1 MTQKESISIE
11 TLIKEYEKITPE
23 YQSPDPQELTSWHK
37 SHPAHL
43 TNIKTVRPP
52 QVSFLPKL
60 AQKLQTEKKIQL
72 KLKPET
78 NSSAISINEQVLSPS
93 KPQQKAFT
101 NIELK
106 KDCLNTEHKKGSE
119 LKSLENLITKLKEI
133 PSKIISK
140 ASSPPQ
146 MKAYMP
152 NNRIYKKNQSISPKN
167 TYFNGFQQSENVRKV
182 IGFSYHSSI
191 HTNVF
196 EDPGKKN
203 KFSYK
208 STENTSGLTKANK
221 FPSFSINT
229 DQNKS
234 VIYNVLSQ
242 KDSPKKP
249 NTINF

>member
-43 TNIKTVRPP
+43 TIIKTVRSP

-60 AQKLQTEKKIQL
+60 TQRLQTEKKNQV
-72 KLKPET
+72 KLQTET
-78 NSSAISINEQVLSPS
+78 NSSTISLNEQLASPT
-93 KPQQKAFT
+93 KAKAAKQIFM

-106 KDCLNTEHKKGSE
+106 KDCGNTETKRGSE

-133 PSKIISK
+133 PSKILNK
-140 ASSPPQ
+140 ASNPPA

-152 NNRIYKKNQSISPKN
+152 NNRIYKKNQSISPKS

-182 IGFSYHSSI
+182 IGLSYHASI

-196 EDPGKKN
+196 EDPAKKS

-208 STENTSGLTKANK
+208 STENTSGLTKVSK
-221 FPSFSINT
+221 FPSFSISPE
-229 DQNKS
+229 QNKS
-234 VIYNVLSQ
+234 VIYTVLSS

-249 NTINF
+249 